1 MQSGKASVAPSNVP
15 LLDVGRGN
23 APIRD
28 RVVERLGQIYDQG
41 CFIGGPDCKEL
52 ERLIAQACEV
62 DFAIGCA
69 SGSDALLLA
78 LMAYDIKAGD
88 EVIVPSFTFFATASA
103 VTRLGARPVF
113 VDIDPVT
120 FNLNPELVLQAI
132 TARTRAI
139 IPVHLFGQCADMTAL
154 NEIAARYSLVMIEDA
169 AQAIGAK
176 HKGRAACSM
185 SDVGC
190 LSFYP
195 TKNLGGCG
203 DGGMVTA
210 RDAQVAERL
219 RKLANHG
226 MHPRYH
232 HSHIGINSRLDTF
245 QAAILAIKMEFLD
258 QYASARRANAERYN
272 QLLGSSSI
280 GEVVTLP
287 TETADNHHVWNQ
299 FTIRI
304 KSGLRDQVRE
314 KLRVAGVGSEVY
326 YPIPLHQQECFQYLG
341 VRRGSLPQT
350 ERAAAEVLSLP
361 IFPELARNELDRV
374 VDVLESSI
382 FELTRKAAA

>member
-62 DFAIGCA
+62 DHAIGCA

-103 VTRLGARPVF
+103 VARLGARPVF

-120 FNLNPELVLQAI
+120 FNMDPELVLGAI

-154 NEIAARYSLVMIEDA
+154 NEIASRYRLVMIEDA

-176 HKGRAACSM
+176 HKGQAACSM

-203 DGGMVTA
+203 DAGMVTA
-210 RDAQVAERL
+210 RDSQIADRL

-245 QAAILAIKMEFLD
+245 QAAVLAIKMEYLD
-258 QYASARRANAERYN
+258 DYAHARQANAARY
-272 QLLGSSSI
+272 QELLSSSPMA
-280 GEVVTLP
+280 EFVTLP
-287 TETADNHHVWNQ
+287 TQTDGNVHVWNQ

-314 KLRVAGVGSEVY
+314 QLRSAGVGSEVY

-341 VRRGSLPQT
+341 VRRGALPRT
-350 ERAAAEVLSLP
+350 EKAAAEVLSLP
-361 IFPELARNELDRV
+361 IFPELTSNELERV
-374 VDVLESSI
+374 VDVLESSVH
-382 FELTRKAAA
+382 ELTRKVAA